1 MGHYQRPL
9 VLEPNRKVLAVG
21 QEIWSCAMNDGM
33 KLIVGIF
40 VVLGMAYFAGSMF
53 FPELVRT
60 MSLTP
65 IEFNWH
71 AF

>member
-1 MGHYQRPL
+1 
-9 VLEPNRKVLAVG
+9 
-21 QEIWSCAMNDGM
+21 MNDGM